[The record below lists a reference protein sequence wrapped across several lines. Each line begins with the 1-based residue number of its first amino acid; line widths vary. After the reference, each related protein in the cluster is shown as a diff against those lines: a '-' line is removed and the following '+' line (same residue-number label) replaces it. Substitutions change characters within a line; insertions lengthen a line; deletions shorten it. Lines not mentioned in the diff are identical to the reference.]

1 MLQSVLDAH
10 TDIEDRLRRS
20 DYITKDVL
28 DSMVDEMLWDE
39 DRPNA
44 KALWRKAEMVSS
56 RARQRLSANSG
67 DEFSRSGSAQS
78 RALSMPRTAAPTT
91 PLPPLPR
98 GAQGLSSIAERQYP
112 PNVEKWRSQ
121 VGELQIGIASQASG
135 PVSDIASPTCPSQQ
149 TIRSESVSDFDRD
162 VAGSVVSWNPG
173 DGASSIASP
182 LTQYSSPH
190 ASVQYDF
197 SRHNSNEGRSR
208 AMRNQSS
215 YEYRSQP
222 RKPVSHMSYTNA
234 SDMSDSASIAP
245 PSISDHPAY
254 AQDRAPP
261 PSQGGWTT
269 GSVISER
276 SEPQPTQRQ
285 EAIQPSRVPSRAAS
299 HSSGVSS
306 QPSEPVRPKSAKRN
320 GGFSLFP
327 TKTWNNNSTI
337 TNIRRSIE
345 KASSHHSDEN
355 IPRSMMDRSSTSGSL
370 TSPPAFPDQ
379 FEYLSLN
386 TCYEW
391 KMAQKKMKKS
401 SKVPPLPGAAMLE
414 DLNNRDHVF
423 IIDDSAS
430 MASVWSDV
438 KRVFETLSYVVKGM
452 GPDGTEL
459 FFTVAY
465 DTWRRRDTHDLVMY
479 LDKKTC
485 RGVTNISHRLDL
497 QLQTYRVRLYNE
509 KKAIGVPVKKGKEVP
524 PVRPMSFYILTNG
537 EWGPG
542 PDVKVAIQTTVD
554 FMQKEG
560 FPPGQ
565 VTIEFISFA
574 QSAGAM
580 QKINELAQKDFGM

>member
-1 MLQSVLDAH
+1 
-10 TDIEDRLRRS
+10 
-20 DYITKDVL
+20 
-28 DSMVDEMLWDE
+28 
-39 DRPNA
+39 
-44 KALWRKAEMVSS
+44 
-56 RARQRLSANSG
+56 
-67 DEFSRSGSAQS
+67 
-78 RALSMPRTAAPTT
+78 
-91 PLPPLPR
+91 
-98 GAQGLSSIAERQYP
+98 
-112 PNVEKWRSQ
+112 
-121 VGELQIGIASQASG
+121 
-135 PVSDIASPTCPSQQ
+135 
-149 TIRSESVSDFDRD
+149 
-162 VAGSVVSWNPG
+162 
-173 DGASSIASP
+173 
-182 LTQYSSPH
+182 
-190 ASVQYDF
+190 
-197 SRHNSNEGRSR
+197 
-208 AMRNQSS
+208 
-215 YEYRSQP
+215 
-222 RKPVSHMSYTNA
+222 
-234 SDMSDSASIAP
+234 
-245 PSISDHPAY
+245 
-254 AQDRAPP
+254 
-261 PSQGGWTT
+261 
-269 GSVISER
+269 
-276 SEPQPTQRQ
+276 
-285 EAIQPSRVPSRAAS
+285 
-299 HSSGVSS
+299 
-306 QPSEPVRPKSAKRN
+306 
-320 GGFSLFP
+320 
-327 TKTWNNNSTI
+327 
-337 TNIRRSIE
+337 
-345 KASSHHSDEN
+345 
-355 IPRSMMDRSSTSGSL
+355 
-370 TSPPAFPDQ
+370 
-379 FEYLSLN
+379 
-386 TCYEW
+386 
-391 KMAQKKMKKS
+391 MAQKKMKKS

-459 FFTVAY
+459 FFTDAY